1 MAPRS
6 LAPDR
11 PRVFGVGLNKTGTS
25 SLHRALLELGFHSLH
40 WGGPEVRRTVEASL
54 AAGEPL
60 LQRLD
65 PIYDAFSDIEPLYR
79 NVALLDEQYPG
90 SRFIL
95 TVRAVDD
102 WIDSRRRHVERN
114 QARKAA
120 GDYDGH
126 FLEVDEPAW
135 RADWDQHVATVRGP
149 LRRPGR
155 PAGGRPHR
163 GAVVGVAVPVPPGA
177 GARRRLP
184 VGEPR
189 LTGRR
194 GATCGRRTR
203 APGAGTPTSRGAA

>member
-60 LQRLD
+60 LQGLD

-120 GDYDGH
+120 GDYHGN

-135 RADWDQHVATVRGP
+135 RADWDQHVATVRTHFA
-149 LRRPGR
+149 GR
-155 PAGGRPHR
+155 DDLLEVDLTAAPSWEWLCRFLQ
-163 GAVVGVAVPVPPGA
+163 VPVPVVDFPW
-177 GARRRLP
+177 
-184 VGEPR
+184 EN
-189 LTGRR
+189 R
-194 GATCGRRTR
+194 G
-203 APGAGTPTSRGAA
+203 